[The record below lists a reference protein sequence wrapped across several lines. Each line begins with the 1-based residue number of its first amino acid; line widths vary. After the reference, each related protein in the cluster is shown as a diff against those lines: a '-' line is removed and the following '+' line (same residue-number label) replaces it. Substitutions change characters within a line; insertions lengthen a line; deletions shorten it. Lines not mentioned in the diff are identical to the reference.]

1 MKLKTFTDKAERQT
15 FTYQF
20 TDYETAQKAS
30 TAVLGY
36 MVGTYYQNPTET
48 IVNGQGGLRVSYLED
63 KPINLPLKR
72 ICDSLNG

>member
-36 MVGTYYQNPTET
+36 MVGT
-48 IVNGQGGLRVSYLED
+48 L
-63 KPINLPLKR
+63 LPEPDRNHCRRSRRAKSVLSGR
-72 ICDSLNG
+72 